1 MAIYPLIYYFMATG
15 YNKHLPCKRA
25 LSQFRHFILYSI
37 FLGQAYV
44 RVYMSVCGCVRVCV
58 CVCLCGSHFSD
69 PLVFVFFGCFAGHI
83 GHRILQFT
91 QTPRTASS
99 TLWWW
104 PTGQQFL
111 SLCFALD
118 CISASYAGHNTH
130 KHTHVHSH
138 CDRIPQLCWS
148 LWLCDTCIGINCAA
162 GCATHPSCVYDTHA
176 HTHT

>member
-1 MAIYPLIYYFMATG
+1 MAIYPLIHYFMATG

-44 RVYMSVCGCVRVCV
+44 RVYMSVC
-58 CVCLCGSHFSD
+58 VCLCGSHFSN

-99 TLWWW
+99 TLWSW

-118 CISASYAGHNTH
+118 CIS
-130 KHTHVHSH
+130 HVYSH

-148 LWLCDTCIGINCAA
+148 LWLCDTCIGVNCAA
-162 GCATHPSCVYDTHA
+162 GCATHPSCVYDTH
-176 HTHT
+176 TRTPNWRVSVLIYI